1 MQLEIQPLVVQQ
13 NALVNAR
20 FIFSTL
26 ETRLF
31 LALLLRISRGDTTFA
46 LCRIPI
52 KELAPDS
59 HSNTL
64 YAEVDEM
71 AKKLASRVTHI
82 EVLEPNGERIKQPD
96 RMNRPLMYQC
106 DYIKSEAVVEARF
119 SNGVRK
125 YLLDLRHNFTQAQLP
140 QLLLIRSA
148 ASHRIY
154 WLVKDYDQQSK
165 THREITVTEWR
176 AGPDNRIRQSFR
188 PL

>member
-1 MQLEIQPLVVQQ
+1 MVQQ

-71 AKKLASRVTHI
+71 AKKLASRVPHI

-106 DYIKSEAVVEARF
+106 DYVKSEAVVEARF
-119 SNGVRK
+119 QQRGPEVSARP
-125 YLLDLRHNFTQAQLP
+125 AP
-140 QLLLIRSA
+140 QLYPSPVAAAAAAAADTQRGLAPDLLVGEGIRPTEQDA
-148 ASHRIY
+148 QGNNCHRVAC
-154 WLVKDYDQQSK
+154 W
-165 THREITVTEWR
+165 
-176 AGPDNRIRQSFR
+176 A
-188 PL
+188 